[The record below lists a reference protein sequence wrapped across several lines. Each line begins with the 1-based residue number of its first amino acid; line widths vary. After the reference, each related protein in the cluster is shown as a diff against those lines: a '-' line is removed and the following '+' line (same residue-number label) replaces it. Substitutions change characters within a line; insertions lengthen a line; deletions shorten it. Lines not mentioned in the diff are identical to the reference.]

1 MNTQSASSKKVH
13 RSGLR
18 QVSTHLSQPQ
28 RYEISAS
35 SSKLSCPS
43 DSPKPILLQ
52 ADAVNLENPQTAQGT
67 PLSEN
72 DPSAPEPAINDPSAS
87 EQAIVEMLCQAFR
100 ADIPTHSKSIQ
111 TVASRMA
118 AEVVRICLKSDR
130 IQASGEVSNW
140 QQSLAEHR
148 LKKCLEYYQLGSSR
162 GRVGLHSRLS
172 AIAYRYIAPNQA
184 QLGFQGRYILLE
196 DFLQNFYIEV
206 IKAFRRENQ
215 LPADYTPRT
224 RLELAEY
231 MAFSEQYA
239 KRRISLPGCHNQ
251 QLIVLRAQAFAKR
264 QPQEASVDIEMA
276 VESGKTEDTESYSR
290 SPFVH
295 QIREQMV
302 ADAIDP
308 ADAVLRD
315 RVIRELMQYLQDQH
329 QDDGVDYLTLRLQD
343 LSASEIDD
351 ILGLTS
357 RQRDYLQQRFKYH
370 VEKFSQIQHWQLV
383 HQWLGADLDQNL
395 GIPSQQWQAFVNQL
409 DSEQCRL
416 LEFKQQQASD
426 PDKATPSDI
435 EIAKAMNYTPKRL
448 KRNWGQILAQA
459 WKFRNQMDK

>member
-1 MNTQSASSKKVH
+1 MNTQPASSKQI
-13 RSGLR
+13 SYPGLS
-18 QVSTHLSQPQ
+18 QVTTPLSQPQ
-28 RYEISAS
+28 PYEISAS
-35 SSKLSCPS
+35 STQLSCQS
-43 DSPKPILLQ
+43 DSPEPSQ
-52 ADAVNLENPQTAQGT
+52 TPVGAVNLESPQPEQANLETDNA
-67 PLSEN
+67 
-72 DPSAPEPAINDPSAS
+72 PSAAELKI
-87 EQAIVEMLCQAFR
+87 IEMLCQAFR
-100 ADIPTHSKSIQ
+100 AEIPPSKSIQ

-118 AEVVRICLKSDR
+118 AEVIRICLKSDR
-130 IQASGEVSNW
+130 IQASGEVNSW
-140 QQSLAEHR
+140 QQSLSEHR
-148 LKKCLEYYQLGSSR
+148 LKKCLEYYHLGSSR
-162 GRVGLHSRLS
+162 GRVELHSRLS
-172 AIAYRYIAPNQA
+172 AIAYRYISPNQA

-206 IKAFRRENQ
+206 IKAFRRENK
-215 LPADYTPRT
+215 LPVDYTPRT

-276 VESGKTEDTESYSR
+276 VESGKTEDSESYSR
-290 SPFVH
+290 SPVVH

-315 RVIRELMQYLQDQH
+315 RVIRELIQYLQDQK
-329 QDDGVDYLTLRLQD
+329 QEDCIDYLTLRLQD

-370 VEKFSQIQHWQLV
+370 VEKFSQVQHWELV

-395 GIPSQQWQAFVNQL
+395 GIPSQQWQAFVNKL
-409 DSEQCRL
+409 NPEQCRL
-416 LEFKQQQASD
+416 LELKQQQASD
-426 PDKATPSDI
+426 PDKASPSDI
-435 EIAKAMNYTPKRL
+435 EIAKALSYTPKRL
-448 KRNWGQILAQA
+448 KRNWGQILSQA

>member
-1 MNTQSASSKKVH
+1 MNTQSASSKQVPY
-13 RSGLR
+13 SGLS
-18 QVSTHLSQPQ
+18 QVTTSISQPQ
-28 RYEISAS
+28 PYEISAS
-35 SSKLSCPS
+35 STQLSSQS
-43 DSPKPILLQ
+43 DSPKPIQ
-52 ADAVNLENPQTAQGT
+52 TQTGEANLESPQPEQANL
-67 PLSEN
+67 PDEN
-72 DPSAPEPAINDPSAS
+72 EPSAAELKI
-87 EQAIVEMLCQAFR
+87 IEMLCQAFR
-100 ADIPTHSKSIQ
+100 ADIAPSKSIQ

-118 AEVVRICLKSDR
+118 AEVIRICLKSDR
-130 IQASGEVSNW
+130 IQSSGEVNSW

-148 LKKCLEYYQLGSSR
+148 LKKCLEYYRLGSSR
-162 GRVGLHSRLS
+162 GRVELHSRLS
-172 AIAYRYIAPNQA
+172 AIAYRYISPNQA

-215 LPADYTPRT
+215 LPVDYTPRT

-276 VESGKTEDTESYSR
+276 VESGKTEDAESYSR
-290 SPFVH
+290 SPVVH

-315 RVIRELMQYLQDQH
+315 RVIRELIQYLQEQNQEDCI
-329 QDDGVDYLTLRLQD
+329 DYLTLRLQD

-370 VEKFSQIQHWQLV
+370 VEKFSQVQHWELV

-395 GIPSQQWQAFVNQL
+395 GIPSQQWQAFVHQL
-409 DSEQCRL
+409 DPEQCRL
-416 LEFKQQQASD
+416 LELKQQQASD
-426 PDKATPSDI
+426 PDKATPSDT
-435 EIAKAMNYTPKRL
+435 EIAKTLGYTPKRL
-448 KRNWGQILAQA
+448 KRNWGHILSQA